1 MNKLGH
7 VAVVVGLV
15 LMVYLILLITVP
27 FLSSVAVD
35 VASNMTADH
44 PVAQYPGAVEGLL
57 MAPWLL
63 FFAPGVIGLIAVV
76 VILKRP

>member
-1 MNKLGH
+1 MNKIGQ

-15 LMVYLILLITVP
+15 LMVYVILLVTVP
-27 FLSSVAVD
+27 FLSTIAVD
-35 VASNMTADH
+35 VSTNMSIDH

-63 FFAPGVIGLIAVV
+63 FFVPGCIGLIAII
-76 VILKRP
+76 VILRKP